1 LIIAQIIIQ
10 MSVGV
15 TAEAG
20 LSYIGL
26 GVQPPTPSWGRMLND
41 AQTFIADA
49 PWLAIFPGLAI
60 ILTVLT
66 LSLLADAI
74 GPDRTMGTRHKAI
87 PAPDTPDTAS

>member
-1 LIIAQIIIQ
+1 

-26 GVQPPTPSWGRMLND
+26 GAQPPTPSWGRMLND
-41 AQTFIADA
+41 AQTFITQA

-60 ILTVLT
+60 IVTVLT

-74 GPDRTMGTRHKAI
+74 NANRNSVLADRKFAQTAD
-87 PAPDTPDTAS
+87 PAL